1 MEFQS
6 KSYIKTVEYGK
17 KFGKS
22 LKGGEV
28 ILLSGEL
35 GSGKT
40 SFTKGIARGL
50 DIEESITS
58 PSFTIMNIYQGGICL
73 YHFDFYR
80 IEDDSE
86 MEDLLED
93 YIYRKEGV
101 TVIEWGEK
109 IIDRLSRFINV
120 AFEIY
125 DTHWIITIQR
135 NGF

>member
-1 MEFQS
+1 MEFKS

-40 SFTKGIARGL
+40 SFTKGIAMGL
-50 DIEESITS
+50 DIEESVTS
-58 PSFTIMNIYQGGICL
+58 PSFAIMNIYQGKICL

-86 MEDLLED
+86 MENLLED

-101 TVIEWGEK
+101 SVIEWGEK
-109 IIDRLSRFINV
+109 IIDRLSRFISI

-125 DTHWIITIQR
+125 ETHRIITIQR

>member
-1 MEFQS
+1 MEFKS

-40 SFTKGIARGL
+40 SFTKGIAMGL
-50 DIEESITS
+50 DIEESVTS
-58 PSFTIMNIYQGGICL
+58 PSFAIMNIYQGKICL

-86 MEDLLED
+86 MENLLED

-101 TVIEWGEK
+101 SVIEWGEK
-109 IIDRLSRFINV
+109 IIDRLSRFISI

-125 DTHWIITIQR
+125 ETHRIITIKR

>member
-1 MEFQS
+1 MELKS

-40 SFTKGIARGL
+40 SFTKGIAMGL
-50 DIEESITS
+50 DIEESVTS
-58 PSFTIMNIYQGGICL
+58 PSFAIMNIYQGKICL

-86 MEDLLED
+86 MENLLED

-101 TVIEWGEK
+101 SVIEWGEK
-109 IIDRLSRFINV
+109 IIDRLSRFISI

-125 DTHWIITIQR
+125 ETHRIITIKR

>member
-1 MEFQS
+1 MEFKS

-40 SFTKGIARGL
+40 SFTKGIAMGL
-50 DIEESITS
+50 DIEESVTS
-58 PSFTIMNIYQGGICL
+58 PSFAIMNIYQGKICL

-101 TVIEWGEK
+101 SVIEWGEK
-109 IIDRLSRFINV
+109 IIDRLSRFISI

-125 DTHWIITIQR
+125 EAHRIITIQR
-135 NGF
+135 NRF